1 MSNKPLKASDQK
13 KLKSLMSKK
22 AREIEVRHTAPPYM
36 YIFSEGT
43 KTEPYYIKG
52 IVKAVNEKYKELGTR
67 ERIRFKGTGHNTLSL
82 LEYARRTVENEF
94 PQASQVWL
102 MYDKDDF
109 PQDNFDNTQ
118 YSAED
123 RQGIRKYHV
132 AWSNECIELWFVLHF
147 QEMNSNLSRDRY
159 YKMLDGHMKSYGIE
173 EYEKNI
179 ENIYDILKDKTDLAI
194 QRAKK
199 QYENYS
205 DDVPPSKRCPAT
217 RVYELVGYLM
227 KFLD

>member
-1 MSNKPLKASDQK
+1 MSNKPLKASDQR
-13 KLKSLMSKK
+13 KLQSLMSKK
-22 AREIEVRHTAPPYM
+22 EREIEVRHTAPPYM

-52 IVKAVNEKYKELGTR
+52 IVKAVNGKYR
-67 ERIRFKGTGHNTLSL
+67 EIGLRDRIIFKGTGHNTLSL
-82 LEYARRTVENEF
+82 LEYARRTVEKEF
-94 PQASQVWL
+94 PQVSQVWL

-118 YSAED
+118 YSAEC
-123 RQGIRKYHV
+123 RQDIREYHV

-147 QEMNSNLSRDRY
+147 QEMDSNLSRDRY
-159 YKMLDGHMKSYGIE
+159 YKILDSYMKLYGIE
-173 EYEKNI
+173 KYEKNI
-179 ENIYDILKDKTDLAI
+179 ENIYDILKDKTEMAI

-205 DDVPPSKRCPAT
+205 DDVSPSKRCPAT
-217 RVYELVGYLM
+217 RVYELVEYLM
-227 KFLD
+227 QFLD

>member
-13 KLKSLMSKK
+13 KLNSLMSKK
-22 AREIEVRHTAPPYM
+22 EKEIEVRHTAPPYM

-52 IVKAVNEKYKELGTR
+52 IVNAVNEKYR
-67 ERIRFKGTGHNTLSL
+67 EIGLKDRIKFKGTGRNTLSL
-82 LEYARRTVENEF
+82 LEYARRTVEKEF
-94 PQASQVWL
+94 QQANQVWL

-109 PQDNFDNTQ
+109 PQDSFDNTQ
-118 YSAED
+118 HSAEN
-123 RQGIRKYHV
+123 RQDIRKYCV
-132 AWSNECIELWFVLHF
+132 VWSNECIELWFVLHF
-147 QEMNSNLSRDRY
+147 QEMNSNLNRDEY
-159 YKMLDGHMKSYGIE
+159 YKILDKYMKLYGIE
-173 EYEKNI
+173 KYEKNI
-179 ENIYDILKDKTDLAI
+179 ENIYDILKDKTDMAI

-217 RVYELVGYLM
+217 RVYELVEYLM
-227 KFLD
+227 QFLD